1 MPKKQ
6 KLSNFA
12 TACQQATAAKL
23 AKYEDEK
30 ARNDQVR
37 REFAPRMLELA
48 TKALEAVQEL
58 MRHNEAAQTEAG
70 GSLFVDEN
78 RSLEDAEMAIN
89 VVRVRAQRALE

>member
-6 KLSNFA
+6 KLSDFA
-12 TACQQATAAKL
+12 TVCQQATAARL